1 MVDELE
7 TPELEER
14 IIEGDLSNYCS
25 VSKGPLITCVLDEVD
40 LEQLRVI
47 IGQMVTNMVNDPK
60 VFALIGLVLITITF
74 PQNVL
79 AAIPNSLRK
88 GRKLGGDKTYEEF
101 RKEFST
107 VNSEKLVLPQELP
120 VQRNTDALFLFIIQA
135 IFGIVFKI
143 FEKKEIV
150 EIKQLTKF
158 QRTKNFIKSINI
170 IDLITVIILVAI
182 LALTGLTYY
191 QLKNPGIVSE
201 KPSDLGPNPKPDI
214 TPEAIPSGGP
224 IQSPI
229 LAPLWPCTNKR
240 AFLEVNKH
248 PLFRKKPSQPQPK
261 VGPSSLLKRDRD
273 RWENLRKK
281 RNQPKKK

>member
-1 MVDELE
+1 MVDEFE
-7 TPELEER
+7 TTKLEER

-60 VFALIGLVLITITF
+60 VFALIGLVLIAISF

-79 AAIPNSLRK
+79 AAIPKPNSLRK

-107 VNSEKLVLPQELP
+107 VNSEKLVLPKELP

-150 EIKQLTKF
+150 EIKQLTISK
-158 QRTKNFIKSINI
+158 
-170 IDLITVIILVAI
+170 D
-182 LALTGLTYY
+182 
-191 QLKNPGIVSE
+191 E
-201 KPSDLGPNPKPDI
+201 KLY
-214 TPEAIPSGGP
+214 
-224 IQSPI
+224 
-229 LAPLWPCTNKR
+229 
-240 AFLEVNKH
+240 
-248 PLFRKKPSQPQPK
+248 
-261 VGPSSLLKRDRD
+261 
-273 RWENLRKK
+273 
-281 RNQPKKK
+281 